1 MPPKTSLIPS
11 PQQLQA
17 YKQIDERL
25 PLLIIELAERSD
37 RRNYIY
43 SMTALV
49 LGWVSL
55 IFALLLFA
63 YLIMHGQA
71 AAAAAV
77 LGAGVLGIIYAM
89 IRARLQS
96 PGTSKKT

>member
-1 MPPKTSLIPS
+1 
-11 PQQLQA
+11 
-17 YKQIDERL
+17 
-25 PLLIIELAERSD
+25 
-37 RRNYIY
+37 
-43 SMTALV
+43 MTALV

-55 IFALLLFA
+55 VFALLLFA

-89 IRARLQS
+89 ISARLQS
-96 PGTSKKT
+96 SSTSKKT